1 MLSPADAPPPLATV
15 LVVDDEPRSVEAL
28 RRTLE
33 DDYTV
38 RTATGADEARA
49 CLERHAVDVILC
61 DQRMPGLSGVQFLKE
76 VRSRWPDTVRC
87 VISGYSD
94 SEDIVAGIN
103 EAGIHQ
109 YILKPWAPQHLLAVV
124 AEAVQALQLRHGIA
138 RLDLDLRAGT
148 PALRARQGELG

>member
-1 MLSPADAPPPLATV
+1 M
-15 LVVDDEPRSVEAL
+15 
-28 RRTLE
+28 
-33 DDYTV
+33 
-38 RTATGADEARA
+38 
-49 CLERHAVDVILC
+49 ILC
-61 DQRMPGLSGVQFLKE
+61 DQRMPGLTGVQFLKE
-76 VRSRWPDTVRC
+76 VRERWPDTVRC
-87 VISGYSD
+87 IISGYSD

-148 PALRARQGELG
+148 PALRARRGQRQASAQQAHDFGRIERAPGAPDWVDALAMRGVYRLPVVLH